1 MGVLQGRGQTCGRGR
16 CEHVETC
23 QRPYLLNGRLLL
35 GRILQ
40 LGPTFFSKGQNLLNF
55 HELSMAAMSNICFYI
70 TSQVKLITDMV
81 VYTPIINKPK
91 YSVPNQA
98 SSSDSNLNFFF
109 SGLQPVDPSGGRF
122 FQSHWLNLCSLGIII
137 TTAFFISLLLL

>member
-1 MGVLQGRGQTCGRGR
+1 MVEGDVSMSKLANVLTFSMGGFFWEESCSWGQ
-16 CEHVETC
+16 H
-23 QRPYLLNGRLLL
+23 
-35 GRILQ
+35 
-40 LGPTFFSKGQNLLNF
+40 FFSKGQNLLNF

-122 FQSHWLNLCSLGIII
+122 SKATG
-137 TTAFFISLLLL
+137 

>member
-109 SGLQPVDPSGGRF
+109 QG
-122 FQSHWLNLCSLGIII
+122 CSQWIHRGV
-137 TTAFFISLLLL
+137 AFPKPLVEPLFSWYHYHNCLFISLLLL